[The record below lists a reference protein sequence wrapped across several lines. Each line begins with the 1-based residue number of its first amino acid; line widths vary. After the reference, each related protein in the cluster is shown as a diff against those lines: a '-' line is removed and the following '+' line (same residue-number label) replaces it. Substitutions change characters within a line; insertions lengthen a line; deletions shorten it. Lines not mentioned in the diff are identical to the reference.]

1 LALLAASSG
10 TRATQVED
18 ESMVGEITVER
29 LLLAMKQM
37 QASDLHIKVGSP
49 PILRIASRLRQIES
63 KPLWTEDTQQL
74 LGPLVPEHLRRNL
87 EDKGGV
93 DFSHHDEQ
101 GDRFRCSVF
110 HAGGGLHAAIR
121 RVNPKIPSFN
131 ELHLPAVYEQFTASS
146 HDGLIII
153 CGVTGSGKSSTLAAM
168 IDHINEQRQCNII
181 TIEDPVEYAFKPKLS
196 FISQREI
203 GLDVPDFQL
212 ALRAAVRQD
221 PDVIMIGEMRDKQ
234 TLLAGIQAAET
245 GHLVYV
251 TLHTA
256 DTMQAFTRIL
266 EFFPTEEHPFIR
278 SSLANSLRA
287 VAAQRLIPSILPDV
301 QRVPATEV
309 LLNSGIVADRIR
321 EGRDED
327 LPAII
332 AGGGESGMHDFTSS
346 LLRLV
351 KERSVDLKV
360 AEKYAPNV
368 EVLRSRV
375 RGIDVKSDVLVSKA
389 KR

>member
-1 LALLAASSG
+1 MLG
-10 TRATQVED
+10 D
-18 ESMVGEITVER
+18 ITMDR
-29 LLLAMKQM
+29 LLLKMKQV

-49 PILRIASRLRQIES
+49 PILRIASRLRQIEA
-63 KPLWTEDTQQL
+63 KPLWGEDTTQL
-74 LGPLVPEHLRRNL
+74 LTPMVPEFLRSKL
-87 EDKGGV
+87 EQQGGV
-93 DFSHHDEQ
+93 DFSYHDTQ

-121 RVNPKIPSFN
+121 RVDPQIPTFQ
-131 ELHLPAVYEQFTASS
+131 ELHLPAIYEQFTTNA
-146 HDGLIII
+146 HDGLVII

-168 IDHINEQRQCNII
+168 IDHINQHRQCNII
-181 TIEDPVEYAFKPKLS
+181 TIEDPVEYAFKSKMS

-287 VAAQRLIPSILPDV
+287 VAAQRLVPSIRPEV

-309 LLNSGIVADRIR
+309 LLNTNIVADRIR

-327 LPAII
+327 LPSII
-332 AGGGESGMHDFTSS
+332 AGGAEMGMHDFTSS

-351 KERSVDLKV
+351 KESWVDLKV
-360 AEKYAPNV
+360 AERHAPNV
-368 EVLRSRV
+368 ELLRSRV

>member
-1 LALLAASSG
+1 ML
-10 TRATQVED
+10 
-18 ESMVGEITVER
+18 GEITMER
-29 LLLAMKQM
+29 LLQKMKQI

-49 PILRIASRLRQIES
+49 PIFRVASRLRQIES
-63 KPLWTEDTQQL
+63 QPLWADDTAEL
-74 LGPLVPEHLRRNL
+74 LASMVPEFLRPKL
-87 EDKGGV
+87 DQQGGV
-93 DFSHHDEQ
+93 DFSHHDTQ

-121 RVNPKIPSFN
+121 RVNPQIPDFKQ
-131 ELHLPAVYEQFTASS
+131 LHLPAVYEQFTANS

-181 TIEDPVEYAFKPKLS
+181 TIEDPVEYAFKPKMS

-212 ALRAAVRQD
+212 ALRGAVRQD
-221 PDVIMIGEMRDKQ
+221 PDVIMIGEMRDRQ

-251 TLHTA
+251 TLHTS

-287 VAAQRLIPSILPDV
+287 VAAQRLVPSIRPEI

-309 LLNSGIVADRIR
+309 LLNTGIVADRIR

-327 LPAII
+327 LPSII
-332 AGGGESGMHDFTSS
+332 AGGGEMGMHDFTSS

-351 KERSVDLKV
+351 KESWVDLKV
-360 AEKYAPNV
+360 AERYAPNV

-375 RGIDVKSDVLVSKA
+375 RGIDVKSDVLVSKG